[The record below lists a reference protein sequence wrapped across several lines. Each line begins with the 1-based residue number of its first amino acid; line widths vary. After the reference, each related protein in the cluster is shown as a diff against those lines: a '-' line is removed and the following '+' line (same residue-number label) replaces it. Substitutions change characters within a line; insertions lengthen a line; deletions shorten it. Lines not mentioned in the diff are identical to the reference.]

1 MALPYDRHDARDWA
15 RGRLRGV
22 SYTLIASYTSD
33 LRDINE
39 AAIRHDVRLE
49 IEQGF
54 MGFLAAS
61 ETAMTPDEYVRFVEV
76 AADEARERAL
86 VVHHASFNTLDEN
99 IEMAR
104 RAASAGAE
112 LALLAYPPGFYPKSQ
127 SDIYDYTRRFC
138 DEVDIAVML
147 FPVPLWG
154 FERLHPASLSIEIME
169 QLVDD
174 CPNIVAIKAEGGH
187 PGLGGFVETWQRLSE
202 RVVVSE
208 PLEWVA
214 MPLAMLVPL
223 QFSGTSNQE
232 YYGSTVPRIFEHIQN
247 NEHSEA
253 MALYWMMDP
262 ARRANGKIGA
272 FGGTNMVHRTAWK
285 YQAWLNG
292 YNGGPIR
299 MPAARL
305 LYDQMAMLRNGLT
318 ASGLPVTDAPDEA
331 FFIGRNPA

>member
-1 MALPYDRHDARDWA
+1 MALPYDRGDARDWA
-15 RGRLRGV
+15 RGRMRGV
-22 SYTLIASYTSD
+22 ANTLIASYTSD
-33 LRDINE
+33 LSDINE

-54 MGFLAAS
+54 VGFLAAS
-61 ETAMTPDEYVRFVEV
+61 ETALTPDEYIRFVEV
-76 AADEARERAL
+76 AADEAQGRAL
-86 VVHHASFNTLDEN
+86 VIHHASFNTLDEN
-99 IEMAR
+99 IAVAR
-104 RAASAGAE
+104 RAAGAGAE
-112 LALLAYPPGFYPKSQ
+112 LALLAYPPNFYPKSTA
-127 SDIYDYTRRFC
+127 DVYEYTRRFC

-154 FERLHPASLSIEIME
+154 FERLHPASLSVEMME
-169 QLVDD
+169 QLIDN

-187 PGLGGFVETWQRLSE
+187 PGIGGFVETWQRLSE

-232 YYGSTVPRIFEHIQN
+232 YYGSVVPRIFDHIQ
-247 NEHSEA
+247 HGDHAEA
-253 MALYWMMDP
+253 MDLYWKIDA
-262 ARRANGKIGA
+262 ARRASAKIGA
-272 FGGTNMVHRTAWK
+272 FGGANMVHRTAWK

-305 LYDQMAMLRNGLT
+305 LYDQMSMLRNGLV
-318 ASGLPVTDAPDEA
+318 ASALPVTEDPDEE
-331 FFIGRNPA
+331 FFVGRNPR

>member
-1 MALPYDRHDARDWA
+1 M
-15 RGRLRGV
+15 
-22 SYTLIASYTSD
+22 I
-33 LRDINE
+33 
-39 AAIRHDVRLE
+39 
-49 IEQGF
+49 
-54 MGFLAAS
+54 
-61 ETAMTPDEYVRFVEV
+61 
-76 AADEARERAL
+76 
-86 VVHHASFNTLDEN
+86 HHASFNTLDEN
-99 IEMAR
+99 IELAR
-104 RAASAGAE
+104 QAAGAGAE
-112 LALLAYPPGFYPKSQ
+112 LALLAYPPSFYPNSQ
-127 SDIYDYTRRFC
+127 TDIYEYTRAFC
-138 DEVDIAVML
+138 DGVDIAVML

-154 FERLHPASLSIEIME
+154 FERLHPASLSIEIMG
-169 QLVDD
+169 QLIDD
-174 CPNIVAIKAEGGH
+174 CPNIVAVKAEGGN
-187 PGLGGFVETWQRLSE
+187 PGIGGFVETWQRLSE

-208 PLEWVA
+208 PLELVA

-232 YYGSTVPRIFEHIQN
+232 YYGSTVPRIFEHIQR

-299 MPAARL
+299 MPTARL

-318 ASGLPVTDAPDEA
+318 ASGLSATDEPDEA
-331 FFIGRNPA
+331 FFIGRNPR